1 MFIVYCAL
9 IVLIVGIGIFLFM
22 RQQQA
27 VPAQTGAPSKQRT
40 LFDLQLGD
48 IVQYQGND
56 WVVEGQLIYEQD
68 GFTWQEYLL
77 QDGGTRVWLSVEEDD
92 WLEVALMTPTKALT
106 ISTPEPPKE
115 LEFQGETYRCTESG
129 TAQMTRIRA
138 NQRPTVEQCRFFEY
152 EGPNEKLL
160 SIENWSGEFEVT
172 VGKAIQPRD
181 ITILP
186 GDGQSVHN
194 ADMG

>member
-1 MFIVYCAL
+1 MFLVYCAL
-9 IVLIVGIGIFLFM
+9 IVLILVVGIVLFM
-22 RQQQA
+22 RNQQSS
-27 VPAQTGAPSKQRT
+27 PAQTAAPPMQRT

-56 WVVEGQLIYEQD
+56 WVVEGQMIYEQD

-92 WLEVALMTPTKALT
+92 WLEVALMEPTKALT

-115 LEFQGETYRCTESG
+115 IEFQGEIYRCTESG
-129 TAQMTRIRA
+129 TAQMTRIRS
-138 NQRPTVEQCRFFEY
+138 NQRPTVEQCRFYEY
-152 EGPNEKLL
+152 EGPEEKLL
-160 SIENWSGEFEVT
+160 SIENWSGDFEVT

-186 GDGQSVHN
+186 GDGHSVHN
-194 ADMG
+194 AEM

>member
-9 IVLIVGIGIFLFM
+9 IVLVLGIGIFLFM
-22 RQQQA
+22 RQQS
-27 VPAQTGAPSKQRT
+27 APVSTAAAPPMQRT

-48 IVQYQGND
+48 IVQHQGID
-56 WVVEGQLIYEQD
+56 WVVEGQMIYEQD

-77 QDGGTRVWLSVEEDD
+77 QDGGKRVWLSVEEDD
-92 WLEVALMTPTKALT
+92 WLEVALMEPTKALT

-115 LEFQGETYRCTESG
+115 IEFQGETYHCTESG

-138 NQRPTVEQCRFFEY
+138 SQRPTVEQCRFFDY
-152 EGPNEKLL
+152 EGPGEKLL
-160 SIENWSGEFEVT
+160 SIENWSGDFEVT
-172 VGKAIQPRD
+172 VGRAIQPQT

-186 GDGQSVHN
+186 GDGESVHSAN
-194 ADMG
+194 M